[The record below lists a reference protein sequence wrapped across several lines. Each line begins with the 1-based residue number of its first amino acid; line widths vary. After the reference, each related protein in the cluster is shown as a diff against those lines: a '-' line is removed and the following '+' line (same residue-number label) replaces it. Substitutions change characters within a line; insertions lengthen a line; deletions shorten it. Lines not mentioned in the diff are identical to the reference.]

1 MTGHTARRRR
11 ARDRHDFARLVA
23 EALEELPPE
32 IRERMENVE
41 VVIAEW
47 PTPAQ
52 LRRAGLRRGQTL
64 FGLYEGVPLT
74 QRTSGYNLVPPDK
87 ITIFRGPIL
96 ATFRS
101 PEEIRRQVRRTVLHE
116 VGHHF
121 GLDEAHLRALD
132 Y

>member
-1 MTGHTARRRR
+1 MWRREGGSGFVE
-11 ARDRHDFARLVA
+11 FARLVE
-23 EALEELPPE
+23 EALEDLPPE

-41 VVIAEW
+41 VVIADW
-47 PTPAQ
+47 PTRAQ
-52 LRRAGLRRGQTL
+52 LRRAGLRPGQML
-64 FGLYEGVPLT
+64 FGLYEGIPLT

-96 ATFRS
+96 AAFRT
-101 PEEIRRQVRRTVLHE
+101 PEEMRRQVRRTVLHE

-121 GLDEAHLRALD
+121 GLDEEHLRALD

>member
-1 MTGHTARRRR
+1 MWRRELGIART
-11 ARDRHDFARLVA
+11 DFARLVA
-23 EALEELPPE
+23 EALEDLPPE

-41 VVIAEW
+41 VVIADW
-47 PTPAQ
+47 PTRTQ
-52 LRRAGLRRGQTL
+52 LRRAGLRPGQTL

-87 ITIFRGPIL
+87 VTIFRGPIL
-96 ATFRS
+96 AALRT

-116 VGHHF
+116 IGHHF
-121 GLDEAHLRALD
+121 GLDEERLRALD

>member
-1 MTGHTARRRR
+1 MGRRSVRKR
-11 ARDRHDFARLVA
+11 LDFARLVA

-74 QRTSGYNLVPPDK
+74 HRTSGYNLVPPDK

-101 PEEIRRQVRRTVLHE
+101 PDEIRRQVRRTVLHE

-121 GLDEAHLRALD
+121 GLDEARLRALD